1 MSPRRRDLIFGD
13 ALRSLTRIPEARKN
27 AGTAAVEFALLF
39 SLFTMIAAGTIDYGY
54 LIYAASELTAAVSAG
69 AQYAEKNAVMVGSN
83 PSGLAADISSVVN
96 NANGPSWAA
105 STVDVNNGNDTTGCY
120 CPTGSPGNWSWG
132 SAVACGSACGGGGV
146 AGQFVTITA
155 SHTASPLFPTYNL
168 TYNGTI
174 SRSAMVETQ

>member
-1 MSPRRRDLIFGD
+1 MIFGG

-69 AQYAEKNAVMVGSN
+69 AQYAEINRTMVGSN
-83 PSGLAADISSVVN
+83 PTLAADISSVVN
-96 NANGPSWAA
+96 NANGPSWAT
-105 STVDVNNGNDTTGCY
+105 SRVDVNNDTTGCY

-155 SHTASPLFPTYNL
+155 SHTVLPLFPTYNL
-168 TYNGTI
+168 TYDGTI
-174 SRSAMVETQ
+174 SRSAIVETQ